1 MISKPGEKRKLQK
14 MSGQIMISKPGEK
27 RKPTP
32 KRKLQ
37 EKGEKMEFE
46 IPLSED
52 MPNILISY
60 EVDGVD
66 DFGGFPSNSEESKD
80 KYSKI
85 ENFMQKSNFHKLLQ
99 EIKENEDRMEE
110 SEQIFIDFIWEEIS
124 QEKFVIWSFPDPNP
138 KPSGSQ
144 DETPQDNED
153 TMEEISE
160 DVSEPSESEDEMGE
174 IKYDICENGSK
185 QGVNTVISDNHGFSY
200 SFWRYNTD
208 HSSEYFRCIKR
219 HNQKGDCPAALT
231 VKNKGQENEEII
243 RNQKDHNHESNKRG
257 NINRQ
262 LKIDLKKRCIEK
274 SSESPKKVIENVLDS
289 NVKYQKLYNK
299 GYSPKLKSLKTLIV
313 RHRKRKGQQ

>member
-1 MISKPGEKRKLQK
+1 MA
-14 MSGQIMISKPGEK
+14 QIMISKPGEK
-27 RKPTP
+27 PKPIS

-37 EKGEKMEFE
+37 EKGEKMEF
-46 IPLSED
+46 PLSDD
-52 MPNILISY
+52 MPNIIISY
-60 EVDGVD
+60 EVDD
-66 DFGGFPSNSEESKD
+66 DFVGFHPISEETKE
-80 KYSKI
+80 KYTKI
-85 ENFMQKSNFHKLLQ
+85 ENFMQKSHFHKLLQ
-99 EIKENEDRMEE
+99 EIKENEDR
-110 SEQIFIDFIWEEIS
+110 IS
-124 QEKFVIWSFPDPNP
+124 QEKFVIRSFPDPNP

-144 DETPQDNED
+144 DETPQDNEE

-174 IKYDICENGSK
+174 IKYDICEKGSK

>member
-1 MISKPGEKRKLQK
+1 MA
-14 MSGQIMISKPGEK
+14 QIMISKPGEK
-27 RKPTP
+27 PKPIS

-37 EKGEKMEFE
+37 EKGEKMEF
-46 IPLSED
+46 PLSDD
-52 MPNILISY
+52 MPNIIISY
-60 EVDGVD
+60 EVDD
-66 DFGGFPSNSEESKD
+66 DFGGFHPISEETKE
-80 KYSKI
+80 KYTKI
-85 ENFMQKSNFHKLLQ
+85 ENFMQKSHFHKLLQ
-99 EIKENEDRMEE
+99 EIKENEDR
-110 SEQIFIDFIWEEIS
+110 IS
-124 QEKFVIWSFPDPNP
+124 QEKFVIRSFPDPNP

-144 DETPQDNED
+144 DETPQDNEE